1 MPAVDDDIRADFLV
15 EAGDLIEKLGG
26 QLVELE
32 SRPDDTDLLNAIFRA
47 FHTVKGGAGFLGI
60 GPLVELCHAT
70 EDVFNALRNGKRTV
84 DAALMD
90 AVLQAVDLVQ
100 AMMASVSAGDP
111 PQAPPPELIE
121 GLHALVSEEAPPVIV
136 EIAKAPVSAAA
147 SDTISEDEFDA
158 LLDKLDADKKK
169 APRKPADTIT
179 EDEFD
184 ALLDQLD
191 ADKKNPAKPAK
202 AADPNLITDD
212 EFESL
217 LDQMAIEKKAA
228 TSSPCPRDSGVR
240 AGVRGAPPAGAVGS
254 GKGPAPHPSSLP
266 PSRGGEGAKQGGTAP
281 VASAPPAETS
291 VRVDTVKLDRM
302 MNLVGELVL
311 VRNRLKALAGAASSD
326 VGRAVRELD
335 FITRGLQGAV
345 MQVRMQPIGKVFSRF
360 PKLARD
366 VARGLGKQVE
376 VTLIGQDTDLDKNL
390 VEALADPLVHMVR
403 NSVDHGIEMP
413 DVRVA
418 RGKSPAGQLKLEA
431 RQEGDHIRIT
441 VRDDGGGIDPER
453 VRTKVVEKKLMD
465 AAAAARLSHE
475 ECLQLIFL
483 PGFSTKDQV
492 SDLSGRGVG
501 MDVVKQRI
509 QSLNGTAMIE
519 SHPGQGSAVHLRVPL
534 TLAILPALMID
545 AGERQFAL
553 PLAMVADVF
562 ALDPDAVRKVGH
574 WPVIPLK
581 RENLRLIDLE
591 VWAGAADTTG
601 TRHVVVVMLGEE
613 RYGLIVRQVR
623 GREEVVIKPLGQTLR
638 GLAGVAGATVTPQG
652 RVALIVDV
660 PGLVQTHAKG
670 P

>member
-1 MPAVDDDIRADFLV
+1 MPAVDDEIRADFLV

-32 SRPDDTDLLNAIFRA
+32 SRPDDADLLNAIFRA
-47 FHTVKGGAGFLGI
+47 FHTVKGGAGFLAI
-60 GPLVELCHAT
+60 APLVELCHAT
-70 EDVFNALRNGKRTV
+70 EDVFNALRNGKRSV
-84 DAALMD
+84 DAGLMD
-90 AVLQAVDLVQ
+90 AVLQAVDQVQ
-100 AMMASVSAGDP
+100 AMMASVAANEVPLPAP
-111 PQAPPPELIE
+111 PSLIDALHGLLEQRAPAAAVLQAPTPP
-121 GLHALVSEEAPPVIV
+121 AV
-136 EIAKAPVSAAA
+136 EKKKEKPKKKAKAVPAPDP
-147 SDTISEDEFDA
+147 DTISEDEFDA
-158 LLDKLDADKKK
+158 LLDQMAADKKAAK
-169 APRKPADTIT
+169 APASAAAGPASDEIT
-179 EDEFD
+179 EDEFE
-184 ALLDQLD
+184 A
-191 ADKKNPAKPAK
+191 
-202 AADPNLITDD
+202 
-212 EFESL
+212 L
-217 LDQMAIEKKAA
+217 LDQMAAEKKSASPTPA
-228 TSSPCPRDSGVR
+228 TGAPSPRDSGER
-240 AGVRGAPPAGAVGS
+240 AGERGESLAAGVPIQPESPP
-254 GKGPAPHPSSLP
+254 LP
-266 PSRGGEGAKQGGTAP
+266 NVRGGEGEQRKAP
-281 VASAPPAETS
+281 APATPPPAETS

-311 VRNRLKALAGAASSD
+311 VRNRLKALATEAGSE

-376 VTLIGQDTDLDKNL
+376 VTLVGQDTDLDKNL

-413 DVRVA
+413 DLRIA
-418 RGKSPAGQLKLEA
+418 RGKPAAGQLKLEA

-465 AAAAARLSHE
+465 AASAARLSHE

-509 QSLNGTAMIE
+509 LSLNGTATIE
-519 SHPGQGSAVHLRVPL
+519 SQAGQGSAVHLRVPL

-545 AGERQFAL
+545 AGARQFAL

-562 ALDPDAVRKVGH
+562 ALDPAAVRKVGH
-574 WPVIPLK
+574 WNVAPLK

-591 VWAGAADTTG
+591 VWAGASDTSG

-613 RYGLIVRQVR
+613 RFGLIVRQVR
-623 GREEVVIKPLGQTLR
+623 GREEVVIKPLGATLR

-660 PGLVQTHAKG
+660 PGLVQAHAK
-670 P
+670 PA

>member
-1 MPAVDDDIRADFLV
+1 
-15 EAGDLIEKLGG
+15 
-26 QLVELE
+26 
-32 SRPDDTDLLNAIFRA
+32 
-47 FHTVKGGAGFLGI
+47 
-60 GPLVELCHAT
+60 
-70 EDVFNALRNGKRTV
+70 
-84 DAALMD
+84 MD
-90 AVLQAVDLVQ
+90 AVLQAVDQVQ
-100 AMMASVSAGDP
+100 AMMASVAGNQV
-111 PQAPPPELIE
+111 PQPAPPALIE
-121 GLHALVSEEAPPVIV
+121 TLHGLLEVRAAAAPPVVAAV
-136 EIAKAPVSAAA
+136 EKKKKKAKLAPPVDPDA
-147 SDTISEDEFDA
+147 ISEDEFEA
-158 LLDKLDADKKK
+158 
-169 APRKPADTIT
+169 
-179 EDEFD
+179 
-184 ALLDQLD
+184 
-191 ADKKNPAKPAK
+191 
-202 AADPNLITDD
+202 
-212 EFESL
+212 L
-217 LDQMAIEKKAA
+217 LDQMAADKKSTKVAPVGSKQSDDAISEDEFEALLDQMAAEKKSAA
-228 TSSPCPRDSGVR
+228 PAAPAQIPSPPEQARKAPATNV
-240 AGVRGAPPAGAVGS
+240 APP
-254 GKGPAPHPSSLP
+254 PAP
-266 PSRGGEGAKQGGTAP
+266 
-281 VASAPPAETS
+281 ASPPAETS

-311 VRNRLKALAGAASSD
+311 VRNRLKALATGAGGE

-376 VTLIGQDTDLDKNL
+376 VTLVGQDTDLDKNL

-418 RGKSPAGQLKLEA
+418 RGKPAAGQLKLEA

-465 AAAAARLSHE
+465 AASAARLSHD

-509 QSLNGTAMIE
+509 LSLNGSATIE
-519 SHPGQGSAVHLRVPL
+519 SQPGQGSAVHLRVPL

-545 AGERQFAL
+545 AGARQFAL

-562 ALDPDAVRKVGH
+562 ALDPSVVRKVGH
-574 WPVIPLK
+574 WNVAPLK

-591 VWAGAADTTG
+591 LWAGATDISG

-613 RYGLIVRQVR
+613 RFGLIVRQVR
-623 GREEVVIKPLGQTLR
+623 GREEVVIKPLGATLR

-660 PGLVQTHAKG
+660 PGLVQTHAK
-670 P
+670 PV

>member
-32 SRPDDTDLLNAIFRA
+32 SRPDDTDLLNGIFRA

-60 GPLVELCHAT
+60 TPLVELCHAT
-70 EDVFNALRNGKRTV
+70 EDVFNVLRTGKRAI
-84 DAALMD
+84 DPPLMD

-100 AMMASVSAGDP
+100 SMMKSVAEGAE
-111 PQAPPPELIE
+111 PQAAPPALIE
-121 GLHALVSEEAPPVIV
+121 GLHALLEDRPAAKPV
-136 EIAKAPVSAAA
+136 EPEPVAASSP
-147 SDTISEDEFDA
+147 SDTITD
-158 LLDKLDADKKK
+158 
-169 APRKPADTIT
+169 
-179 EDEFD
+179 DEFD

-191 ADKKNPAKPAK
+191 AQKKTAKQAPAPKEK
-202 AADPNLITDD
+202 SGKDPITDD
-212 EFESL
+212 EFDAL
-217 LDQMAIEKKAA
+217 LDQLDAEKKVAKKAASAPAPREAEVKAPAAEKKAPA
-228 TSSPCPRDSGVR
+228 AASPP
-240 AGVRGAPPAGAVGS
+240 
-254 GKGPAPHPSSLP
+254 
-266 PSRGGEGAKQGGTAP
+266 GET
-281 VASAPPAETS
+281 T

-311 VRNRLKALAGAASSD
+311 VRNRLKALAAIAGGD
-326 VGRAVRELD
+326 VNRAVRELD

-345 MQVRMQPIGKVFSRF
+345 MQVRMQPVGKVFSRF

-376 VTLIGQDTDLDKNL
+376 VTLVGQDTDLDKNL

-413 DVRVA
+413 DVRMA
-418 RGKSPAGQLKLEA
+418 RGKPAAGQLKLEA

-465 AAAAARLSHE
+465 AASAARLSHE

-483 PGFSTKDQV
+483 PGFSTKEQV

-509 QSLNGTAMIE
+509 QSLNGTAVIE

-545 AGERQFAL
+545 AGDRQFAL

-562 ALDPDAVRKVGH
+562 ALDRDAVRKVGH

-591 VWAGAADTTG
+591 VWAGTADTKT

-623 GREEVVIKPLGQTLR
+623 GREEVVIKPLGATLR

-660 PGLVQTHAKG
+660 PGLVQAHAKG
-670 P
+670 A

>member
-32 SRPDDTDLLNAIFRA
+32 SRPDDSDLLNAIFRA

-60 GPLVELCHAT
+60 APLVDLCHAT
-70 EDVFNALRNGKRTV
+70 EDVFNVLRNGKRAV
-84 DAALMD
+84 DAPLMD

-100 AMMASVSAGDP
+100 SMMASVSAGTE
-111 PQAPPPELIE
+111 PQAAPPELIE
-121 GLHALVSEEAPPVIV
+121 GLHALVHGEES
-136 EIAKAPVSAAA
+136 APVKKVAVAEPVKPAPTSDEITEDEFDALLDKLDADKKKAKA

-158 LLDKLDADKKK
+158 LLDKLDAEKKQ
-169 APRKPADTIT
+169 AKPAKSADKNLIT

-184 ALLDQLD
+184 ALLDKLD
-191 ADKKNPAKPAK
+191 AEKKSAKTSPSAAPAAPAKPK
-202 AADPNLITDD
+202 SAAP
-212 EFESL
+212 
-217 LDQMAIEKKAA
+217 AA
-228 TSSPCPRDSGVR
+228 P
-240 AGVRGAPPAGAVGS
+240 AQAPA
-254 GKGPAPHPSSLP
+254 
-266 PSRGGEGAKQGGTAP
+266 QT
-281 VASAPPAETS
+281 AETS
-291 VRVDTVKLDRM
+291 VRVDTLKLDRM

-311 VRNRLKALAGAASSD
+311 VRNRLKALAAAAGSD

-345 MQVRMQPIGKVFSRF
+345 MQVRMQPVGKVFSRF

-418 RGKSPAGQLKLEA
+418 RGKPAAGQLKLEA

-465 AAAAARLSHE
+465 AASAERLSHE

-509 QSLNGTAMIE
+509 QSLNGTAVIE

-562 ALDPDAVRKVGH
+562 ALDRDAVRKVGH

-623 GREEVVIKPLGQTLR
+623 GREEVVIKPLGPTLR

-660 PGLVQTHAKG
+660 PGLVQTHSKG

>member
-1 MPAVDDDIRADFLV
+1 MPAVDDEIRADFLM
-15 EAGDLIEKLGG
+15 EAGDLIENLGG

-32 SRPDDTDLLNAIFRA
+32 SRPDDSELLNSIFRA
-47 FHTVKGGAGFLGI
+47 FHTVKGGAGFLAI
-60 GPLVELCHAT
+60 TPLVELCHAT
-70 EDVFNALRNGKRTV
+70 EDVFNALRNGKRSV

-90 AVLQAVDLVQ
+90 AVLQAVDQVQ
-100 AMMASVSAGDP
+100 AMMASVAANHV
-111 PQAPPPELIE
+111 PQPAPPALIE
-121 GLHALVSEEAPPVIV
+121 ALHGLLAVHAPEPAVVAV
-136 EIAKAPVSAAA
+136 EKKKKKVKPAAPVDPDA
-147 SDTISEDEFDA
+147 ISEDEFDA
-158 LLDKLDADKKK
+158 LLDQMAEEKKSAKVAPVAAKK
-169 APRKPADTIT
+169 ADDAIS
-179 EDEFD
+179 EDEFE
-184 ALLDQLD
+184 A
-191 ADKKNPAKPAK
+191 
-202 AADPNLITDD
+202 
-212 EFESL
+212 L
-217 LDQMAIEKKAA
+217 LDQMAAA
-228 TSSPCPRDSGVR
+228 KRV
-240 AGVRGAPPAGAVGS
+240 APAEAPAASARSADPVAPKSAPKTAPAVA
-254 GKGPAPHPSSLP
+254 PAPASS
-266 PSRGGEGAKQGGTAP
+266 AA
-281 VASAPPAETS
+281 PAETS
-291 VRVDTVKLDRM
+291 VRVDTAKLDRM

-311 VRNRLKALAGAASSD
+311 VRNRLKALATEAGSE

-413 DVRVA
+413 ELRIS
-418 RGKSPAGQLKLEA
+418 RGKPAAGQLKLEA

-465 AAAAARLSHE
+465 AASAARLSHD

-509 QSLNGTAMIE
+509 LSLNGSATIE
-519 SHPGQGSAVHLRVPL
+519 SQAGQGSAVHLRVPL

-545 AGERQFAL
+545 AGARQFAL
-553 PLAMVADVF
+553 PLAMVSDVF
-562 ALDPDAVRKVGH
+562 ALDPTAVRKVGH
-574 WPVIPLK
+574 WNVAPLK

-591 VWAGAADTTG
+591 LWAGATDISG

-613 RYGLIVRQVR
+613 RFGLIVRQVR
-623 GREEVVIKPLGQTLR
+623 GREEVVIKPLGATLR

-660 PGLVQTHAKG
+660 PGLVQTHSK
-670 P
+670 PV

>member
-1 MPAVDDDIRADFLV
+1 MAAIDDDIRADFLV

-32 SRPDDTDLLNAIFRA
+32 SRPGDTDLLNAIFRA

-60 GPLVELCHAT
+60 APLVELCHAT
-70 EDVFNALRNGKRTV
+70 EDVFNALRGGKRAV
-84 DAALMD
+84 DAPLMD

-100 AMMASVSAGDP
+100 SMMASVASGAEP
-111 PQAPPPELIE
+111 PPAPPALID
-121 GLHALVSEEAPPVIV
+121 GLHALLGAP
-136 EIAKAPVSAAA
+136 AAPVPVAKPEPVAPAPVAS
-147 SDTISEDEFDA
+147 SDTITDDEFDA
-158 LLDKLDADKKK
+158 LLDQLDAEKKK
-169 APRKPADTIT
+169 DKDKPKAKPSDAIT

-184 ALLDQLD
+184 ALLDQLE
-191 ADKKNPAKPAK
+191 A
-202 AADPNLITDD
+202 
-212 EFESL
+212 
-217 LDQMAIEKKAA
+217 EKKPVKQAA
-228 TSSPCPRDSGVR
+228 SP
-240 AGVRGAPPAGAVGS
+240 
-254 GKGPAPHPSSLP
+254 
-266 PSRGGEGAKQGGTAP
+266 AP
-281 VASAPPAETS
+281 VAAARPAASPASPPAAVTASTTETT

-311 VRNRLKALAGAASSD
+311 VRNRLKALAAANGGD
-326 VGRAVRELD
+326 VVRAVSELD

-418 RGKSPAGQLKLEA
+418 RGKSPAGQLRLEA

-453 VRTKVVEKKLMD
+453 VRAKVVEKQLMD
-465 AAAAARLSHE
+465 ADSAARLTHD

-509 QSLNGTAMIE
+509 QALNGTAMIE
-519 SHPGQGSAVHLRVPL
+519 SQPGQGSAVHLRVPL

-591 VWAGAADTTG
+591 VWAGAADTTR
-601 TRHVVVVMLGEE
+601 TRHVVVVMIAEE

-638 GLAGVAGATVTPQG
+638 GLAGIAGATVTPHG

-660 PGLVQTHAKG
+660 PGLVQAYSKG
-670 P
+670 G

>member
-1 MPAVDDDIRADFLV
+1 MPAVDDEIRADFLM
-15 EAGDLIEKLGG
+15 EAGDLIENLGG

-32 SRPDDTDLLNAIFRA
+32 SRPDDSDLLNAIFRA
-47 FHTVKGGAGFLGI
+47 FHTVKGGAGFLAI
-60 GPLVELCHAT
+60 TPLVELCHAT
-70 EDVFNALRNGKRTV
+70 EDVFNALRNGKRSV

-90 AVLQAVDLVQ
+90 AVLQAVDQVQ
-100 AMMASVSAGDP
+100 AMMASVAGNQV
-111 PQAPPPELIE
+111 PQPAPPALIQTLY
-121 GLHALVSEEAPPVIV
+121 GLLSAHAPVAPPV
-136 EIAKAPVSAAA
+136 AAPVEKKKKKAKPAPPVDPDA
-147 SDTISEDEFDA
+147 ISEDEFEA
-158 LLDKLDADKKK
+158 
-169 APRKPADTIT
+169 
-179 EDEFD
+179 
-184 ALLDQLD
+184 
-191 ADKKNPAKPAK
+191 
-202 AADPNLITDD
+202 
-212 EFESL
+212 L
-217 LDQMAIEKKAA
+217 LDQMAADKKSGNVAPDAAKNSDDAISEDEFEALLDQMAAEKKSASPAPATAA
-228 TSSPCPRDSGVR
+228 PQPSAKPSHPEPAKKTPATNV
-240 AGVRGAPPAGAVGS
+240 APP
-254 GKGPAPHPSSLP
+254 P
-266 PSRGGEGAKQGGTAP
+266 
-281 VASAPPAETS
+281 ASAPAETS

-311 VRNRLKALAGAASSD
+311 VRNRLKALATEAGGE

-413 DVRVA
+413 ELRIA
-418 RGKSPAGQLKLEA
+418 RGKPAAGQLKLEA

-465 AAAAARLSHE
+465 AASAARLSHE

-509 QSLNGTAMIE
+509 LSLNGSATIE
-519 SHPGQGSAVHLRVPL
+519 SQAGQGSAVHLRVPL

-562 ALDPDAVRKVGH
+562 ALDPSAVRKVGH
-574 WPVIPLK
+574 WNVAPLK

-591 VWAGAADTTG
+591 LWAGATDISG

-613 RYGLIVRQVR
+613 RFGLIVRQVR
-623 GREEVVIKPLGQTLR
+623 GREEVVIKPLGATLR

-660 PGLVQTHAKG
+660 PGLVQTHAK
-670 P
+670 PV

>member
-1 MPAVDDDIRADFLV
+1 MSAVDDDIRADFLV
-15 EAGDLIEKLGG
+15 EAGDLIDKLGG

-32 SRPDDTDLLNAIFRA
+32 SRPDDTELLNAIFRA
-47 FHTVKGGAGFLGI
+47 FHTVKGGAGFLAI
-60 GPLVELCHAT
+60 MPLVELCHVT
-70 EDVFNALRNGKRTV
+70 EDVFNALRNGKRSV

-90 AVLQAVDLVQ
+90 AVLQAVDQVQ
-100 AMMASVSAGDP
+100 AMMASVAAGAE
-111 PQAPPPELIE
+111 PQPAPMELVDS
-121 GLHALVSEEAPPVIV
+121 LRAML
-136 EIAKAPVSAAA
+136 KAPVEAHSAEAKPAA
-147 SDTISEDEFDA
+147 PAAKTGGDAIEDEFEALLDQMALEKREPKPSATGGDTISEDEFDA
-158 LLDKLDADKKK
+158 LLDKLEADKKTAK
-169 APRKPADTIT
+169 AAIALPPKDKDAIT

-184 ALLDQLD
+184 ALLDQLE
-191 ADKKNPAKPAK
+191 AEKKAQTPAPAKTAASPAPAAKPA
-202 AADPNLITDD
+202 A
-212 EFESL
+212 
-217 LDQMAIEKKAA
+217 AA
-228 TSSPCPRDSGVR
+228 TT
-240 AGVRGAPPAGAVGS
+240 AAAPAA
-254 GKGPAPHPSSLP
+254 A
-266 PSRGGEGAKQGGTAP
+266 A
-281 VASAPPAETS
+281 PAETS

-311 VRNRLKALAGAASSD
+311 VRNRLKALAAASGSE

-335 FITRGLQGAV
+335 FITRGLQGVV

-366 VARGLGKQVE
+366 VARSLGKQVE

-413 DVRVA
+413 DIRVA
-418 RGKSPAGQLKLEA
+418 RGKPAAGQLRLEA

-453 VRTKVVEKKLMD
+453 VRTKVVEKKLMES
-465 AAAAARLSHE
+465 AEAARLSHE

-509 QSLNGTAMIE
+509 LSLNGTAHIE
-519 SHPGQGSAVHLRVPL
+519 SAPGQGSAVHLRVPL

-545 AGERQFAL
+545 AGSRQFAL

-562 ALDPDAVRKVGH
+562 ALDPKAVRRIGPWDV
-574 WPVIPLK
+574 VPLK
-581 RENLRLIDLE
+581 KENLRLIDLE

-601 TRHVVVVMLGEE
+601 TRLEKPGHVVVVMLGEE
-613 RYGLIVRQVR
+613 RFGLIVRQVR
-623 GREEVVIKPLGQTLR
+623 GREEVVIKPLGAMLR

-660 PGLVQTHAKG
+660 PGLVQAHSRAG
-670 P
+670 

>member
-1 MPAVDDDIRADFLV
+1 ALAAV
-15 EAGDLIEKLGG
+15 
-26 QLVELE
+26 
-32 SRPDDTDLLNAIFRA
+32 
-47 FHTVKGGAGFLGI
+47 H
-60 GPLVELCHAT
+60 
-70 EDVFNALRNGKRTV
+70 
-84 DAALMD
+84 
-90 AVLQAVDLVQ
+90 
-100 AMMASVSAGDP
+100 
-111 PQAPPPELIE
+111 
-121 GLHALVSEEAPPVIV
+121 
-136 EIAKAPVSAAA
+136 
-147 SDTISEDEFDA
+147 
-158 LLDKLDADKKK
+158 
-169 APRKPADTIT
+169 
-179 EDEFD
+179 
-184 ALLDQLD
+184 
-191 ADKKNPAKPAK
+191 
-202 AADPNLITDD
+202 
-212 EFESL
+212 
-217 LDQMAIEKKAA
+217 
-228 TSSPCPRDSGVR
+228 
-240 AGVRGAPPAGAVGS
+240 
-254 GKGPAPHPSSLP
+254 
-266 PSRGGEGAKQGGTAP
+266 GGE
-281 VASAPPAETS
+281 
-291 VRVDTVKLDRM
+291 
-302 MNLVGELVL
+302 
-311 VRNRLKALAGAASSD
+311 
-326 VGRAVRELD
+326 VGRAVSELD

-403 NSVDHGIEMP
+403 NSVDHGVEMP
-413 DVRVA
+413 DIRVA
-418 RGKSPAGQLKLEA
+418 RGKPAVGQLKLEA

-453 VRTKVVEKKLMD
+453 VRSKVVEKKLMD
-465 AAAAARLSHE
+465 AASAARLSQE

-509 QSLNGTAMIE
+509 QSLNGTAVIE
-519 SHPGQGSAVHLRVPL
+519 SQPGQGSAVHLRVPL

-545 AGERQFAL
+545 AGDRQFAL

-562 ALDPDAVRKVGH
+562 ALDRDAVRKVGH

-591 VWAGAADTTG
+591 VWAGTADTQG

-623 GREEVVIKPLGQTLR
+623 GREEVVIKPLGATLR

-660 PGLVQTHAKG
+660 PGLVQTHARG
-670 P
+670 A

>member
-32 SRPDDTDLLNAIFRA
+32 SRPDDTELLNAIFRA
-47 FHTVKGGAGFLGI
+47 FHTVKGGAGFLAI
-60 GPLVELCHAT
+60 MPLVELCHVT
-70 EDVFNALRNGKRTV
+70 EDVFNALRNGKRAV

-90 AVLQAVDLVQ
+90 AVLQAVDHVQ
-100 AMMASVSAGDP
+100 AMMASVAAGTEPEAAPLELVESLRAMLKAPSPAVVESTSAAT
-111 PQAPPPELIE
+111 AP
-121 GLHALVSEEAPPVIV
+121 A
-136 EIAKAPVSAAA
+136 AKASADPIEDEFEAMLDQIAAEKKAPKAVSAVD
-147 SDTISEDEFDA
+147 DTISEDEFDA
-158 LLDKLDADKKK
+158 LLDKLDAEKKS
-169 APRKPADTIT
+169 ARSAKPAADPSAAPNSDAIS

-184 ALLDQLD
+184 ALLDQM
-191 ADKKNPAKPAK
+191 AAEKKSAKATPAVAPTPAPAPAAKPA
-202 AADPNLITDD
+202 AA
-212 EFESL
+212 
-217 LDQMAIEKKAA
+217 K
-228 TSSPCPRDSGVR
+228 
-240 AGVRGAPPAGAVGS
+240 PASA
-254 GKGPAPHPSSLP
+254 KPTAPAP
-266 PSRGGEGAKQGGTAP
+266 AP
-281 VASAPPAETS
+281 APAETS
-291 VRVDTVKLDRM
+291 VRVDTAKLDRM

-311 VRNRLKALAGAASSD
+311 VRNRLKALAAVHGGD
-326 VGRAVRELD
+326 VGRAVSELD

-376 VTLIGQDTDLDKNL
+376 VVLIGQDTDLDKNL

-413 DVRVA
+413 DVRMA
-418 RGKSPAGQLKLEA
+418 RGKPAAGQLKLEA

-453 VRTKVVEKKLMD
+453 VRTKVVEKGLMD
-465 AAAAARLSHE
+465 AASAARLSQE

-519 SHPGQGSAVHLRVPL
+519 SQPGQGSAVHLRVPL

-545 AGERQFAL
+545 AGQRQFAL

-562 ALDPDAVRKVGH
+562 ALDPSAVRKVGH
-574 WPVIPLK
+574 WPVVPLK

-613 RYGLIVRQVR
+613 RFGLIVRQVR
-623 GREEVVIKPLGQTLR
+623 GREEVVIKPLGAALR

-660 PGLVQTHAKG
+660 PGLVQAHAKAG
-670 P
+670 

>member
-1 MPAVDDDIRADFLV
+1 MNGVDDDIRADFLV
-15 EAGDLIEKLGG
+15 EAGDLIDKLGG

-32 SRPDDTDLLNAIFRA
+32 SRPDDADLLNGIFRA
-47 FHTVKGGAGFLGI
+47 FHTVKGGAGFLAI
-60 GPLVELCHAT
+60 TPLVELCHAT
-70 EDVFNALRNGKRTV
+70 EDIFNLLRNGKRAV
-84 DAALMD
+84 DAELMD
-90 AVLQAVDLVQ
+90 AVLEAVDQVQ
-100 AMMASVSAGDP
+100 AMMASVAAGHTP
-111 PQAPPPELIE
+111 TPAPPALIQR
-121 GLHALVSEEAPPVIV
+121 LHAMLHAPTAVP
-136 EIAKAPVSAAA
+136 APVAAVVEKKPKA
-147 SDTISEDEFDA
+147 KTTKTKAKTTSVAADTISEDEFDA
-158 LLDKLDADKKK
+158 LLDELHGKK
-169 APRKPADTIT
+169 APAAKPASDSIT

-184 ALLDQLD
+184 ALLDQMQAEKKSAPASATPPKPDTISEDEFDALLD
-191 ADKKNPAKPAK
+191 EMAATKKAAPAAASAPRAAPAKPA
-202 AADPNLITDD
+202 P
-212 EFESL
+212 
-217 LDQMAIEKKAA
+217 
-228 TSSPCPRDSGVR
+228 V
-240 AGVRGAPPAGAVGS
+240 PAVA
-254 GKGPAPHPSSLP
+254 
-266 PSRGGEGAKQGGTAP
+266 
-281 VASAPPAETS
+281 ASAPPETS
-291 VRVDTVKLDRM
+291 VRVDTAKLDRM

-311 VRNRLKALAGAASSD
+311 VRNRLKALSAAAGTD

-345 MQVRMQPIGKVFSRF
+345 MQVRMQPVGKVFSRF

-366 VARGLGKQVE
+366 VARSLGKQVD

-418 RGKSPAGQLKLEA
+418 RGKPAAGQVKLEA
-431 RQEGDHIRIT
+431 RQEGDHIRIS
-441 VRDDGGGIDPER
+441 VRDDGAGIDPER
-453 VRTKVVEKKLMD
+453 VRTKVVEKSLMD
-465 AAAAARLSHE
+465 ASSAARLSHE

-509 QSLNGTAMIE
+509 QSLNGTAVIE
-519 SHPGQGSAVHLRVPL
+519 SQAGQGSAIHLRVPL

-545 AGERQFAL
+545 AGTRQFAL

-562 ALDPDAVRKVGH
+562 ALDPLAVRRVGP
-574 WPVIPLK
+574 WDVVPLK

-591 VWAGAADTTG
+591 VWAGAADTSG
-601 TRHVVVVMLGEE
+601 IRHVVVVMIGEE

-623 GREEVVIKPLGQTLR
+623 GREEVVIKPLGATLR

-660 PGLVQTHAKG
+660 PGLVQAYAKAA
-670 P
+670 

>member
-1 MPAVDDDIRADFLV
+1 MPAIDDEIRADFLV

-32 SRPDDTDLLNAIFRA
+32 SRPDDAELLNAIFRA
-47 FHTVKGGAGFLGI
+47 FHTVKGGAGFLGVTA
-60 GPLVELCHAT
+60 LVELCHAT
-70 EDVFNALRNGKRTV
+70 EDVFNALRNGRRAV
-84 DAALMD
+84 DAPLMD

-100 AMMASVSAGDP
+100 AMMASVASGTD
-111 PQAPPPELIE
+111 PQAAPPELVE
-121 GLHALVSEEAPPVIV
+121 GLHALLQETSAAVTVAAAP
-136 EIAKAPVSAAA
+136 AAPVVAAVA
-147 SDTISEDEFDA
+147 SSDTISEDEFDA
-158 LLDKLDADKKK
+158 LLDKLDADKK
-169 APRKPADTIT
+169 AAAKPSDTIT

-184 ALLDQLD
+184 ALLDKLD
-191 ADKKNPAKPAK
+191 ADKKAQQARPGKGVDK
-202 AADPNLITDD
+202 NLITED
-212 EFESL
+212 EFDAL
-217 LDQMAIEKKAA
+217 LDKLDAEKKAA
-228 TSSPCPRDSGVR
+228 KKVGPAVTD
-240 AGVRGAPPAGAVGS
+240 AATAAAPKA
-254 GKGPAPHPSSLP
+254 GPAPSP
-266 PSRGGEGAKQGGTAP
+266 AP
-281 VASAPPAETS
+281 ASATTQAETS

-311 VRNRLKALAGAASSD
+311 VRNRLKALALAAGGD

-345 MQVRMQPIGKVFSRF
+345 MQVRMQPIGKVFARF

-376 VTLIGQDTDLDKNL
+376 VSLVGQETDLDKNL

-413 DVRVA
+413 ELRLA
-418 RGKSPAGQLKLEA
+418 RGKPAAGQLRLEA

-441 VRDDGGGIDPER
+441 VRDDGAGIDPER
-453 VRTKVVEKKLMD
+453 VRTKVVEKRLMD
-465 AAAAARLSHE
+465 AATAARLSPE

-483 PGFSTKDQV
+483 PGFSTREQV

-509 QSLNGTAMIE
+509 QSLNGSALIE
-519 SHPGQGSAVHLRVPL
+519 SQPGQGSAVHLRVPL

-545 AGERQFAL
+545 AGQRQFAL

-562 ALDPDAVRKVGH
+562 ALDPSVVRRLGH
-574 WPVIPLK
+574 WDVVPLK
-581 RENLRLIDLE
+581 RENLRVIDLE

-601 TRHVVVVMLGEE
+601 TRHVVVVMIGEE

-623 GREEVVIKPLGQTLR
+623 GREEVVIKPLGPTLR

-660 PGLVQTHAKG
+660 PGLVQAHAHAG
-670 P
+670 LRAADPAP

>member
-1 MPAVDDDIRADFLV
+1 
-15 EAGDLIEKLGG
+15 
-26 QLVELE
+26 
-32 SRPDDTDLLNAIFRA
+32 
-47 FHTVKGGAGFLGI
+47 
-60 GPLVELCHAT
+60 
-70 EDVFNALRNGKRTV
+70 
-84 DAALMD
+84 
-90 AVLQAVDLVQ
+90 
-100 AMMASVSAGDP
+100 
-111 PQAPPPELIE
+111 
-121 GLHALVSEEAPPVIV
+121 
-136 EIAKAPVSAAA
+136 
-147 SDTISEDEFDA
+147 
-158 LLDKLDADKKK
+158 
-169 APRKPADTIT
+169 
-179 EDEFD
+179 
-184 ALLDQLD
+184 
-191 ADKKNPAKPAK
+191 
-202 AADPNLITDD
+202 
-212 EFESL
+212 
-217 LDQMAIEKKAA
+217 
-228 TSSPCPRDSGVR
+228 
-240 AGVRGAPPAGAVGS
+240 
-254 GKGPAPHPSSLP
+254 
-266 PSRGGEGAKQGGTAP
+266 
-281 VASAPPAETS
+281 
-291 VRVDTVKLDRM
+291 M

-311 VRNRLKALAGAASSD
+311 VRNRLKALAIGAGGE

-376 VTLIGQDTDLDKNL
+376 VTLVGQDTDLDKNL

-413 DVRVA
+413 DLRVA
-418 RGKSPAGQLKLEA
+418 RGKPAAGQLKLEA

-465 AAAAARLSHE
+465 AASAARLSHE

-509 QSLNGTAMIE
+509 LSLNGTASIE
-519 SHPGQGSAVHLRVPL
+519 SQPGQGSAVHLRVPL

-545 AGERQFAL
+545 AGQRQFAL

-562 ALDPDAVRKVGH
+562 ALDPSVVRKVGH
-574 WPVIPLK
+574 WNVAPLK

-591 VWAGAADTTG
+591 LWAGASDTTG

-613 RYGLIVRQVR
+613 RFGLIVRQVR
-623 GREEVVIKPLGQTLR
+623 GREEVVIKPLGATLR

-660 PGLVQTHAKG
+660 PGLVQAHAKAV
-670 P
+670 

>member
-1 MPAVDDDIRADFLV
+1 MPAVDDEIRADFLV

-32 SRPDDTDLLNAIFRA
+32 SRPDDSELLNGIFRA
-47 FHTVKGGAGFLGI
+47 FHTVKGGAGFLAI
-60 GPLVELCHAT
+60 TPLVELCHAT
-70 EDVFNALRNGKRTV
+70 EDVFNALRNGKRAV
-84 DAALMD
+84 DAMLMD
-90 AVLQAVDLVQ
+90 AVLQSVDQVQ
-100 AMMASVSAGDP
+100 AMMASVAANAE
-111 PQAPPPELIE
+111 PQPAPPALIDALH
-121 GLHALVSEEAPPVIV
+121 GLLEAPTPGALVVDKKKKNGKKAVEPAEPVDPD
-136 EIAKAPVSAAA
+136 A
-147 SDTISEDEFDA
+147 ISEDEFDA
-158 LLDKLDADKKK
+158 LLDQMAADKKRSVK
-169 APRKPADTIT
+169 AAPAAVKKHDDAIT

-184 ALLDQLD
+184 ALLDQMAAAKKTAPTASD
-191 ADKKNPAKPAK
+191 AQSEKSAKPVPVAAK
-202 AADPNLITDD
+202 P
-212 EFESL
+212 
-217 LDQMAIEKKAA
+217 
-228 TSSPCPRDSGVR
+228 
-240 AGVRGAPPAGAVGS
+240 
-254 GKGPAPHPSSLP
+254 P
-266 PSRGGEGAKQGGTAP
+266 PSPSPSPSQPAA
-281 VASAPPAETS
+281 AAPAETS
-291 VRVDTVKLDRM
+291 VRVDTQKLDRM

-311 VRNRLKALAGAASSD
+311 VRNRLKALATGAGSE

-413 DVRVA
+413 DVRIA
-418 RGKSPAGQLKLEA
+418 RGKPAAGQLKLEA

-465 AAAAARLSHE
+465 AASAARLSHE

-509 QSLNGTAMIE
+509 LSLNGSATIE
-519 SHPGQGSAVHLRVPL
+519 SQAGLGSAVHLRVPL

-562 ALDPDAVRKVGH
+562 ALDPSVVRKVGH
-574 WPVIPLK
+574 WNVAPLK

-613 RYGLIVRQVR
+613 RFGLIVRQVR
-623 GREEVVIKPLGQTLR
+623 GREEVVIKPLGATLR

-660 PGLVQTHAKG
+660 PGLVQTHAKA